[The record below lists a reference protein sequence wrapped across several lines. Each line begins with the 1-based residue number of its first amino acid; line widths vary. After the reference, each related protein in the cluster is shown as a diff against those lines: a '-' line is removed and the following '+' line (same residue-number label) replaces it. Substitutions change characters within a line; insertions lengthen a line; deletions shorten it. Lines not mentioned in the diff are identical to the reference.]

1 MALSYGFFN
10 AKLDSSSGEY
20 DRTYD
25 AEQFAEYFS
34 LIVSNG
40 VFPTPAT
47 QLQVVATSPTSMKV
61 NVSAGYGWIN
71 GYYCKNDGDYPLT
84 ITAANGSLNRID
96 AIVLRWVNSS
106 RSMEL
111 AVLTG
116 TAAASP
122 KAPTL
127 TQTTETYELML
138 ATVTVA
144 KGVTSISQ
152 SAITDKRSDS
162 SVCGWVTGAVESIDT
177 TNLFAQYDT
186 AFQEW
191 FSNIQSQLAGD
202 VATNL
207 QNQIDQCVKLSDKAT
222 EEEALAGTA
231 DDKWIS
237 PKTIPWNC
245 LNKSELLKA
254 TSSQTFIVPSGVK
267 YIDLYVVGGG
277 GGGGYGTWCC
287 GGAGGYC
294 KLFENIPVSSGQ
306 TITITIGAGGSG
318 SSSSGTRG
326 GTGGTTTVIVNGV
339 TYSASGGEGGIN
351 GSSSNIYL
359 GADGG
364 SAGGPC
370 VSGSGTFYGAE
381 RGKSTSA
388 GVGGGFDGYL
398 PLNPYNLMLYGCG
411 GGGGDTNTW
420 GYSIGG
426 GDAGGDGRDSSTVD
440 GGEGS
445 GGGATKGGS
454 YAGKGGVGGGGGA
467 GNRYAS
473 ASGGAGI
480 CFVYGV

>member
-84 ITAANGSLNRID
+84 ISAANGSLNRID

-122 KAPTL
+122 KTPTL
-127 TQTTETYELML
+127 TQTTEIYELML
-138 ATVTVA
+138 ATVTVS

-162 SVCGWVTGAVESIDT
+162 SVCGWVTGAVQNIDT
-177 TNLFAQYDT
+177 TNLFAQYD
-186 AFQEW
+186 ASFQEW

-207 QNQIDQCVKLSDKAT
+207 QNQINQCVKLSDKAT
-222 EEEALAGTA
+222 EDEAVAGTDDTKWMTPLKVIQAMA
-231 DDKWIS
+231 DRPTKVELNRSTLVPIVSSYGATKSITTNIALKSTESDSFTLRQSIAFSVAGTGGYSKNLAFGIS
-237 PKTIPWNC
+237 YSTQGNSNAFAAYFEVVMADGTTYTSGEFIPYNYSNTKIVMPSIVQLDLGTLNFTLNVYGRKTV
-245 LNKSELLKA
+245 
-254 TSSQTFIVPSGVK
+254 TSSFT
-267 YIDLYVVGGG
+267 GG
-277 GGGGYGTWCC
+277 
-287 GGAGGYC
+287 
-294 KLFENIPVSSGQ
+294 
-306 TITITIGAGGSG
+306 ITITSITA
-318 SSSSGTRG
+318 
-326 GTGGTTTVIVNGV
+326 
-339 TYSASGGEGGIN
+339 Y
-351 GSSSNIYL
+351 
-359 GADGG
+359 AD
-364 SAGGPC
+364 
-370 VSGSGTFYGAE
+370 
-381 RGKSTSA
+381 KM
-388 GVGGGFDGYL
+388 GY
-398 PLNPYNLMLYGCG
+398 
-411 GGGGDTNTW
+411 
-420 GYSIGG
+420 I
-426 GDAGGDGRDSSTVD
+426 
-440 GGEGS
+440 E
-445 GGGATKGGS
+445 
-454 YAGKGGVGGGGGA
+454 
-467 GNRYAS
+467 
-473 ASGGAGI
+473 
-480 CFVYGV
+480 